1 MTAFKCKMC
10 GASLEV
16 PEGAT
21 SVTCDYCRTQQTLP
35 RLDDDRRANLYD
47 RGNHF
52 RRASEYDKAMR
63 IFEQV
68 LSEDANDAE
77 AYWSIV
83 LCRYGV
89 EYVEDPATG
98 RRIPTV
104 NRMQASSILA
114 DEDYRQALAHADLVQ
129 RGIYE
134 SQAKE
139 IAAIQE
145 GIAEVAAKEE
155 PFDVFICY
163 KETDAQGQ
171 RTRDSVLA
179 NDLYH
184 ELTREGFRVFF
195 ARITLEDKLGQA
207 YEPYIYSALQS
218 SKAMVVIGTK
228 PEYVKAPWVKNE
240 WSRYLALIKAG
251 ARKTLIPAY
260 RDMDPYD
267 LPEEFSHL
275 QAQDMSKLGF
285 MQDLVRGIKKICG
298 KDERPTQV
306 SQTASVPVQAAGGA
320 SGTASSLLK
329 RANIFLADGEWDR
342 ASEYAERVLDIDPE
356 NAEAYLVKVMVELE
370 VKDRSE
376 LSKYGANVMDAEDY
390 EKVAKYAKGEF
401 AKEHARIRHEALK
414 TQFDIACEYAE
425 KAQDLQPAEAEKRW
439 KEIAEEFEWAEE
451 YPGAAERV
459 QECRRRA
466 VEAGR
471 ANHFNNACA
480 LVEEAQD
487 SDAEVAAEVWEHA
500 AQEFEL
506 AAEHPQAQ
514 ERAQECRKRM
524 EQARQL
530 KTACDLVKEAETCRL
545 VGAQE
550 AWERAAQAFDSADDY
565 PQAQERAQQCYERA
579 MQAARNLDEA
589 NRRIEEASELA
600 KKNQGR
606 FEAAGVDHDGSIRA
620 EFERIHASVYDLD
633 ELAAARKVFEVCT
646 DGARKARDSR
656 LAEHQLQAARKRKRN
671 LIIGVCVVVVI
682 AAGAAAY
689 TFVIQPAMITSQAE
703 GFVASGDYE
712 SAIELYEENERLED
726 ANAVRLDWA
735 KALETAGDYEQA
747 IGLYEGLGMGDA
759 ADAAHLAW
767 VKALENSG
775 NYASAVALCEDAS
788 LANSV
793 RLDWA
798 QSCEASGDYEQAVG
812 LYEQLGRLEE
822 ADAARLAW
830 AKSLE
835 GSGDFMAAADLY
847 EQLGMGDEADAARLA
862 RARELEASGDY
873 ASAVALCEDAGLA
886 DDAGA
891 ARLAWAKSLE
901 ASGDFLAAADLYD
914 GLGMADEADAARL
927 ARAREL
933 ESAGEYAA
941 AADLYEQLGKDKEAK
956 DCLSNIFTD
965 VEVGDTV
972 IFGSYE
978 QDNNEGNGKEAI
990 EWVVLDK
997 QGDKALLVSK
1007 YALDSQPY
1015 NTKSA
1020 CVRWESCT
1028 LRSWLNDSFLNDA
1041 FTKGEQ
1047 LVIDKTQVINAD
1059 NAARRT
1065 PGGNPTVDKVFLL
1078 SIDEAEE
1085 YFASDSARACSTTS
1099 YARGRGSWW
1108 LRSPGDYTNRAALV
1122 DSDGSISVYGLDVD
1136 WDGVAVRPAMWINL

>member
-1 MTAFKCKMC
+1 MTVFKCKMC

-35 RLDDDRRANLYD
+35 RLDDDRRVNLYD

-63 IFEQV
+63 IFEQI

-298 KDERPTQV
+298 KDERPAQASQV
-306 SQTASVPVQAAGGA
+306 AAAPAQAAMGGA

-329 RANIFLADGEWDR
+329 RANIFLADEEWDR

-376 LSKYGANVMDAEDY
+376 LGAKGIEFLQADDY
-390 EKVAKYAKGEF
+390 EKVEKYAKGEF
-401 AKEHARIRHEALK
+401 VKECASIRRSALE
-414 TQFDIACEYAE
+414 TQFREACY
-425 KAQDLQPAEAEKRW
+425 Q
-439 KEIAEEFEWAEE
+439 
-451 YPGAAERV
+451 
-459 QECRRRA
+459 
-466 VEAGR
+466 VE
-471 ANHFNNACA
+471 
-480 LVEEAQD
+480 D
-487 SDAEVAAEVWEHA
+487 
-500 AQEFEL
+500 AQESDEETAWIAWTRAAREFDL
-506 AAEHPQAQ
+506 AAEYPQAQ
-514 ERAQECRKRM
+514 ERAQECRERV
-524 EQARQL
+524 EQARRF
-530 KTACDLVKEAETCRL
+530 KTAFDLSKEAKTCGL

-550 AWERAAQAFDSADDY
+550 AWERAAQAFDSAGDY
-565 PQAQERAQQCYERA
+565 PQAQERARECRERA
-579 MQAARNLDEA
+579 VQAVQNLAEA

-600 KKNQGR
+600 KKNQER
-606 FEAAGVDHDGSIRA
+606 FEAAGVDRDETIRA
-620 EFERIHASVYDLD
+620 EFDRIHALVYGLD
-633 ELAAARKVFEVCT
+633 EFDAAKKVIAVCT

-656 LAEHQLQAARKRKRN
+656 LAEQRLQAARKRKRSFV
-671 LIIGVCVVVVI
+671 IGACVI
-682 AAGAAAY
+682 AVVAAAAASY
-689 TFVIQPAMITSQAE
+689 LFVIRPAIITSQAE
-703 GFVASGDYE
+703 
-712 SAIELYEENERLED
+712 EL
-726 ANAVRLDWA
+726 AA
-735 KALETAGDYEQA
+735 AGDY
-747 IGLYEGLGMGDA
+747 
-759 ADAAHLAW
+759 
-767 VKALENSG
+767 
-775 NYASAVALCEDAS
+775 
-788 LANSV
+788 
-793 RLDWA
+793 
-798 QSCEASGDYEQAVG
+798 
-812 LYEQLGRLEE
+812 
-822 ADAARLAW
+822 
-830 AKSLE
+830 KS
-835 GSGDFMAAADLY
+835 AADLY
-847 EQLGMGDEADAARLA
+847 VE
-862 RARELEASGDY
+862 
-873 ASAVALCEDAGLA
+873 
-886 DDAGA
+886 
-891 ARLAWAKSLE
+891 
-901 ASGDFLAAADLYD
+901 
-914 GLGMADEADAARL
+914 LGMADEAKACSMKA
-927 ARAREL
+927 L
-933 ESAGEYAA
+933 ETGA
-941 AADLYEQLGKDKEAK
+941 
-956 DCLSNIFTD
+956 I
-965 VEVGDTV
+965 EVGDTV
-972 IFGSYE
+972 VFGSYE
-978 QDNNEGNGKEAI
+978 QDGNTTNGAEAI
-990 EWVVLDK
+990 EWVALAK
-997 QGDKALLVSK
+997 EGDKILLVSR
-1007 YALDSQPY
+1007 YALDCQPY
-1015 NTKSA
+1015 STSRTS
-1020 CVRWESCT
+1020 VTWEDCT
-1028 LRSWLNDSFLNDA
+1028 LRSWLNGPFLSTA
-1041 FTKGEQ
+1041 FTEDEQ
-1047 LVIDKTQVINAD
+1047 TLIDEARVTNAD
-1059 NAARRT
+1059 NGKYST

-1078 SIDEAEE
+1078 SIDEAEK
-1085 YFASDSARACSTTS
+1085 YFSSDGDRVCTATAHAKDQGVSACSND
-1099 YARGRGSWW
+1099 ACSWW
-1108 LRSPGDYTNRAALV
+1108 LRSPGSVSDYAAYV
-1122 DSDGSISVYGLDVD
+1122 ISDGRIYAYGRNVD
-1136 WDGVAVRPAMWINL
+1136 TDYHAVRPALWVNP

>member
-16 PEGAT
+16 PAGAT

-63 IFEQV
+63 IFEQI

-298 KDERPTQV
+298 KDERPAQV
-306 SQTASVPVQAAGGA
+306 LQTAAVPVPVQTAGGT

-329 RANIFLADGEWDR
+329 RANIFLADEEWDR

-376 LSKYGANVMDAEDY
+376 LGEYGFEFLEAEDY
-390 EKVAKYAKGEF
+390 EKVAKYAKGNF
-401 AKEHARIRHEALK
+401 AKEFASIRYEALK
-414 TQFDIACEYAE
+414 RQFEVACGYTEE
-425 KAQDLQPAEAEKRW
+425 AQGFPPAEAEERW
-439 KEIAEEFEWAEE
+439 KEIAEEFELAEE
-451 YPGAAERV
+451 YPGAAEWV
-459 QECRRRA
+459 QECRKRA
-466 VEAGR
+466 VEAGQ
-471 ANHFNNACA
+471 AKHFNNACA
-480 LVEEAQD
+480 LVEEVQS
-487 SDAEVAAEVWEHA
+487 SDPEVAAEVWEHA
-500 AQEFEL
+500 AREFEL

-514 ERAQECRKRM
+514 ERAQECRKRI
-524 EQARQL
+524 EQARQF
-530 KTACDLVKEAETCRL
+530 KTACDLVKEAEACRL

-550 AWERAAQAFDSADDY
+550 AWERAAQAFDSAGDY

-579 MQAARNLDEA
+579 AQAMRNLNEA
-589 NRRIEEASELA
+589 NSRIEEASELA
-600 KKNQGR
+600 KKNQER
-606 FEAAGVDHDGSIRA
+606 FEAAGFDRDGSIRA
-620 EFERIHASVYDLD
+620 EFERIHASVYGLD

-656 LAEHQLQAARKRKRN
+656 LKEQRLQAARKRKRS
-671 LIIGVCVVVVI
+671 LVIGACVI
-682 AAGAAAY
+682 AVVAAAAAAY
-689 TFVIQPAMITSQAE
+689 VFVIRPAIITSQAE
-703 GFVASGDYE
+703 GFVASGDYR
-712 SAIELYEENERLED
+712 S
-726 ANAVRLDWA
+726 
-735 KALETAGDYEQA
+735 
-747 IGLYEGLGMGDA
+747 
-759 ADAAHLAW
+759 
-767 VKALENSG
+767 
-775 NYASAVALCEDAS
+775 
-788 LANSV
+788 
-793 RLDWA
+793 
-798 QSCEASGDYEQAVG
+798 
-812 LYEQLGRLEE
+812 
-822 ADAARLAW
+822 
-830 AKSLE
+830 
-835 GSGDFMAAADLY
+835 
-847 EQLGMGDEADAARLA
+847 
-862 RARELEASGDY
+862 
-873 ASAVALCEDAGLA
+873 
-886 DDAGA
+886 
-891 ARLAWAKSLE
+891 
-901 ASGDFLAAADLYD
+901 AADLYD
-914 GLGMADEADAARL
+914 GLGMVE
-927 ARAREL
+927 
-933 ESAGEYAA
+933 
-941 AADLYEQLGKDKEAK
+941 EAK
-956 DCLSNIFTD
+956 ACSLKALETGAI
-965 VEVGDTV
+965 EVGDTV
-972 IFGSYE
+972 MFGSYE
-978 QDNNEGNGKEAI
+978 QDGDVENGTEAI
-990 EWVVLDK
+990 EWVALAK
-997 QGDKALLVSK
+997 EGDKTLLVSR
-1007 YALDSQPY
+1007 YALDCQPY
-1015 NTKSA
+1015 NTSRTF
-1020 CVRWESCT
+1020 VTWEDCT
-1028 LRSWLNDSFLNDA
+1028 LRSWLNGSFLSTA
-1041 FTKGEQ
+1041 FTEDEQ
-1047 LVIDKTQVINAD
+1047 ALIDDTCVTNAD
-1059 NAARRT
+1059 NGKCGT
-1065 PGGNPTVDKVFLL
+1065 LGGNPTVDKVFLL
-1078 SIDEAEE
+1078 SIDEVET
-1085 YFASDSARACSTTS
+1085 YFSSDGDRVCTATAH
-1099 YARGRGSWW
+1099 AKDQGAWMGSNEGCDWW
-1108 LRSPGDYTNRAALV
+1108 LRSPGRDSDYAAYVHTFGNALADGWDV
-1122 DSDGSISVYGLDVD
+1122 DSGSN
-1136 WDGVAVRPAMWINL
+1136 AVRPALWINP

>member
-285 MQDLVRGIKKICG
+285 MQDLVRGIKKVCG
-298 KDERPTQV
+298 KDERPAQI
-306 SQTASVPVQAAGGA
+306 SQAAAVPVQAAGGA

-390 EKVAKYAKGEF
+390 EKVAKYAKGNF
-401 AKEHARIRHEALK
+401 AKEFASIRYEALK
-414 TQFDIACEYAE
+414 TQFEVACGDAE
-425 KAQDLQPAEAEKRW
+425 EAQGFPPAEAEERW

-451 YPGAAERV
+451 YPGAAEWV
-459 QECRRRA
+459 QECRKRA
-466 VEAGR
+466 VEAGQ
-471 ANHFNNACA
+471 AKHFNNACA
-480 LVEEAQD
+480 LVEEALD
-487 SDAEVAAEVWEHA
+487 SDVEMAAGVWEHA

-514 ERAQECRKRM
+514 ERSQECRERV
-524 EQARQL
+524 EQAKQF
-530 KTACDLVKEAETCRL
+530 KEACGLMKEAEAYGL
-545 VGAQE
+545 VGEQV
-550 AWERAAQAFDSADDY
+550 AWERAARAFDSAGDY

-579 MQAARNLDEA
+579 VQAVGNLAEA
-589 NRRIEEASELA
+589 NRRIEEAAELA
-600 KKNQGR
+600 KGVQER
-606 FEAAGVDHDGSIRA
+606 FEVAKIDLDGAIAA
-620 EFERIHASVYDLD
+620 EFERIRASIRDID
-633 ELAAARKVFEVCT
+633 ELDAAKTVARACS

-656 LAEHQLQAARKRKRN
+656 AAERERQKKRKM
-671 LIIGVCVVVVI
+671 II
-682 AAGAAAY
+682 AACVAVAIAAAAAAY
-689 TFVIQPAMITSQAE
+689 LFVIRPAIITSQAE
-703 GFVASGDYE
+703 
-712 SAIELYEENERLED
+712 EL
-726 ANAVRLDWA
+726 AA
-735 KALETAGDYEQA
+735 AGDYGSA
-747 IGLYEGLGMGDA
+747 IGLYERVGETDA
-759 ADAAHLAW
+759 ADRA
-767 VKALENSG
+767 
-775 NYASAVALCEDAS
+775 
-788 LANSV
+788 
-793 RLDWA
+793 RLD
-798 QSCEASGDYEQAVG
+798 
-812 LYEQLGRLEE
+812 
-822 ADAARLAW
+822 
-830 AKSLE
+830 
-835 GSGDFMAAADLY
+835 
-847 EQLGMGDEADAARLA
+847 
-862 RARELEASGDY
+862 
-873 ASAVALCEDAGLA
+873 
-886 DDAGA
+886 
-891 ARLAWAKSLE
+891 WAKSLE
-901 ASGDFLAAADLYD
+901 ASGGYGQAVGLYD
-914 GLGMADEADAARL
+914 GLGMADEAKACSMKA
-927 ARAREL
+927 L
-933 ESAGEYAA
+933 ETGA
-941 AADLYEQLGKDKEAK
+941 
-956 DCLSNIFTD
+956 I
-965 VEVGDTV
+965 EVGDTV
-972 IFGSYE
+972 VFGSYE
-978 QDNNEGNGKEAI
+978 QDGNAANGAEAI
-990 EWVVLDK
+990 EWVALAK
-997 QGDKALLVSK
+997 EGDKTLLVSR
-1007 YALDSQPY
+1007 YALDCQPY
-1015 NTKSA
+1015 NTSRTS
-1020 CVRWESCT
+1020 VTWEDCT
-1028 LRSWLNDSFLNDA
+1028 LRSWLNGPFLSTA
-1041 FTKGEQ
+1041 FTEDEQ
-1047 LVIDKTQVINAD
+1047 ALIDDTRVTNAD
-1059 NAARRT
+1059 NGEYGT
-1065 PGGNPTVDKVFLL
+1065 LGGNPTVDKVFLL
-1078 SIDEAEE
+1078 SIDEVER
-1085 YFASDSARACSTTS
+1085 YFSSDGDRVCTATAHAKDQGARTS
-1099 YARGRGSWW
+1099 SNGGCRWL
-1108 LRSPGDYTNRAALV
+1108 LRSPGY
-1122 DSDGSISVYGLDVD
+1122 DSDIAAYVCSGGYVDADGCSVDYANYV
-1136 WDGVAVRPAMWINL
+1136 VRPALWVNL

>member
-1 MTAFKCKMC
+1 MAAFKCKMC
-10 GASLEV
+10 GASLKV

-114 DEDYRQALAHADLVQ
+114 DEDYRQALAHADFVQ

-145 GIAEVAAKEE
+145 GIAEVAAKED

-195 ARITLEDKLGQA
+195 ARITLEDRLGQA

-218 SKAMVVIGTK
+218 SKAMVVISTK

-298 KDERPTQV
+298 KDERPAKV
-306 SQTASVPVQAAGGA
+306 SQAAAAPVQAAAGA

-376 LSKYGANVMDAEDY
+376 LGAKGIEFLQADDY
-390 EKVAKYAKGEF
+390 EKVEKYAKGEF
-401 AKEHARIRHEALK
+401 AKEHARIRHEALR

-425 KAQDLQPAEAEKRW
+425 KAQDLPPAEVEERW
-439 KEIAEEFEWAEE
+439 KEIAEYFELAEE
-451 YPGAAERV
+451 YPGAVEWV

-466 VEAGR
+466 VEAGQ

-480 LVEEAQD
+480 LVEEAQS
-487 SDAEVAAEVWEHA
+487 SDPEVAAEVWEHA

-514 ERAQECRKRM
+514 ERAQECRKRI
-524 EQARQL
+524 EQARQF
-530 KTACDLVKEAETCRL
+530 KTARDLVKEAEACRL
-545 VGAQE
+545 VGARE
-550 AWERAAQAFDSADDY
+550 AWERAARAFDSAGDY
-565 PQAQERAQQCYERA
+565 PQAQERAQQCYECA
-579 MQAARNLDEA
+579 MQAVRNLDEA

-600 KKNQGR
+600 KKNQER
-606 FEAAGVDHDGSIRA
+606 LEVAGADWDGSIQS
-620 EFERIHASVYDLD
+620 EFYRIRQSIHDLD
-633 ELAAARKVFEVCT
+633 ELAAAKKVIVSCT
-646 DGARKARDSR
+646 DGAIRANELRT
-656 LAEHQLQAARKRKRN
+656 AEQRRREERRRKRN
-671 LIIGVCVVVVI
+671 LIIGVCVVVAI

-689 TFVIQPAMITSQAE
+689 IFVIQPSMITSQAE
-703 GFVASGDYE
+703 GFVAVGDYESAIGLYEENDRLEDADSVRLDWAKALEDSGDYE
-712 SAIELYEENERLED
+712 SAIELYE
-726 ANAVRLDWA
+726 
-735 KALETAGDYEQA
+735 
-747 IGLYEGLGMGDA
+747 GLGM
-759 ADAAHLAW
+759 
-767 VKALENSG
+767 N
-775 NYASAVALCEDAS
+775 
-788 LANSV
+788 
-793 RLDWA
+793 
-798 QSCEASGDYEQAVG
+798 
-812 LYEQLGRLEE
+812 
-822 ADAARLAW
+822 
-830 AKSLE
+830 
-835 GSGDFMAAADLY
+835 
-847 EQLGMGDEADAARLA
+847 DEAKTC
-862 RARELEASGDY
+862 Y
-873 ASAVALCEDAGLA
+873 
-886 DDAGA
+886 
-891 ARLAWAKSLE
+891 
-901 ASGDFLAAADLYD
+901 
-914 GLGMADEADAARL
+914 
-927 ARAREL
+927 
-933 ESAGEYAA
+933 
-941 AADLYEQLGKDKEAK
+941 
-956 DCLSNIFTD
+956 SNIFASL
-965 VEVGDTV
+965 EVGDTLML
-972 IFGSYE
+972 GSYE
-978 QDNNEGNGKEAI
+978 QDGNVENGAEAI
-990 EWVVLDK
+990 EWVALAK
-997 QGDKALLVSK
+997 QGDKTLLVSK
-1007 YALDSQPY
+1007 HALDYQPY
-1015 NTKSA
+1015 NTSRTD
-1020 CVRWESCT
+1020 VTWETCT
-1028 LRSWLNDSFLNDA
+1028 LRSWLNEFFLSTA
-1041 FTKGEQ
+1041 FTEDECS
-1047 LVIDKTQVINAD
+1047 LIDETVVTNFD
-1059 NAARRT
+1059 NNEYGT

-1078 SIDEAEE
+1078 SIDEVEK
-1085 YFASDSARACSTTS
+1085 YFSSIDERVCIATAQAKDQGAWM
-1099 YARGRGSWW
+1099 GSNGECRWW
-1108 LRSPGDYTNRAALV
+1108 LRSPGN
-1122 DSDGSISVYGLDVD
+1122 DSDYAANIQSGGSVNALGWGVG
-1136 WDGVAVRPAMWINL
+1136 DGNIAVRPALWVNP

>member
-63 IFEQV
+63 IFEQI

-218 SKAMVVIGTK
+218 SKVMVVIGTK

-251 ARKTLIPAY
+251 ERKTLIPAY
-260 RDMDPYD
+260 RDMDPYE

-298 KDERPTQV
+298 KDERPAQV
-306 SQTASVPVQAAGGA
+306 SQTAAVPASVQAAGGA

-329 RANIFLADGEWDR
+329 RANIFLADEEWDR

-356 NAEAYLVKVMVELE
+356 NAEAYLVKVMVELQA
-370 VKDRSE
+370 KDRSE
-376 LSKYGANVMDAEDY
+376 LGEYGIEFLEAEDY
-390 EKVAKYAKGEF
+390 EKVAKYAKGDF
-401 AKEHARIRHEALK
+401 AKEFASIRYEALK
-414 TQFDIACEYAE
+414 TQFEVACEDAE
-425 KAQDLQPAEAEKRW
+425 EAQGFPPAEAEERW

-451 YPGAAERV
+451 YPGAAEWV
-459 QECRRRA
+459 QECRKRA
-466 VEAGR
+466 VKAGQ
-471 ANHFNNACA
+471 AKHFNNACA
-480 LVEEAQD
+480 LVEEAQSGD
-487 SDAEVAAEVWEHA
+487 PEVAAEVWEHA

-514 ERAQECRKRM
+514 ERAQECRKRI
-524 EQARQL
+524 EQARQF
-530 KTACDLVKEAETCRL
+530 KTACDLVKEAEACRL
-545 VGAQE
+545 VGARE
-550 AWERAAQAFDSADDY
+550 AWECAAQAFNSAGDY

-579 MQAARNLDEA
+579 MQAVRNLDEA
-589 NRRIEEASELA
+589 NRRVEEASELA
-600 KKNQGR
+600 KKNQER
-606 FEAAGVDHDGSIRA
+606 FEAAGIDYGAIQSEFYRVRQSIC
-620 EFERIHASVYDLD
+620 DLD
-633 ELAAARKVFEVCT
+633 ELVAAKKVIAFCT
-646 DGARKARDSR
+646 DEARRASE
-656 LAEHQLQAARKRKRN
+656 LHMAEQRRRAERRRKRS
-671 LIIGVCVVVVI
+671 LIIGLCVVVAI
-682 AAGAAAY
+682 AAGAAVY
-689 TFVIQPAMITSQAE
+689 IFVIQPAMITSQAE
-703 GFVASGDYE
+703 GFVAAGDYE
-712 SAIELYEENERLED
+712 SAIGLYEENDRLED
-726 ANAVRLDWA
+726 ADAV
-735 KALETAGDYEQA
+735 
-747 IGLYEGLGMGDA
+747 
-759 ADAAHLAW
+759 
-767 VKALENSG
+767 
-775 NYASAVALCEDAS
+775 
-788 LANSV
+788 
-793 RLDWA
+793 
-798 QSCEASGDYEQAVG
+798 
-812 LYEQLGRLEE
+812 
-822 ADAARLAW
+822 RLAW
-830 AKSLE
+830 AK
-835 GSGDFMAAADLY
+835 A
-847 EQLGMGDEADAARLA
+847 
-862 RARELEASGDY
+862 LEASGDY
-873 ASAVALCEDAGLA
+873 GQAADLYERVGETDAA
-886 DDAGA
+886 DR
-891 ARLAWAKSLE
+891 ARLDWAKSLE
-901 ASGDFLAAADLYD
+901 SSGDLMAAAGLYD
-914 GLGMADEADAARL
+914 GLGMADEAKACWMKA
-927 ARAREL
+927 
-933 ESAGEYAA
+933 
-941 AADLYEQLGKDKEAK
+941 LGMDT
-956 DCLSNIFTD
+956 I
-965 VEVGDTV
+965 EVGDTV
-972 IFGSYE
+972 VFGSYE
-978 QDNNEGNGKEAI
+978 QDGDTANGAEAI
-990 EWVVLDK
+990 EWVALAK
-997 QGDKALLVSK
+997 EGDRTLLVSK
-1007 YALDSQPY
+1007 YALDYQPY
-1015 NTKSA
+1015 NTSHA
-1020 CVRWESCT
+1020 PVTWEDCT
-1028 LRSWLNDSFLNDA
+1028 LRSWLNGSFLSTA
-1041 FTKGEQ
+1041 FTEDERA
-1047 LVIDKTQVINAD
+1047 LIDDTRVTNAD
-1059 NAARRT
+1059 NGEYDT

-1078 SIDEAEE
+1078 SIDEAEG
-1085 YFASDSARACSTTS
+1085 YFSSDGDRVCTATAHAKDQGTWT
-1099 YARGRGSWW
+1099 GSNNTFWW
-1108 LRSPGDYTNRAALV
+1108 LRSPGDASDNAACVGETGLV
-1122 DSDGSISVYGLDVD
+1122 VASFWPVD
-1136 WDGVAVRPAMWINL
+1136 CGFIAVRPALWVNL

>member
-134 SQAKE
+134 SQARE

-207 YEPYIYSALQS
+207 YEPYIYSVLQS

-228 PEYVKAPWVKNE
+228 PEYAKAPWVKNE

-298 KDERPTQV
+298 KGERPAQV
-306 SQTASVPVQAAGGA
+306 SQAAAVPVSAQAVGRG

-329 RANIFLADGEWDR
+329 RASIFLADEEWDR

-439 KEIAEEFEWAEE
+439 EEIAEEFEWAEE

-466 VEAGR
+466 VEAGQ

-480 LVEEAQD
+480 LVEEAQS
-487 SDAEVAAEVWEHA
+487 SDPEVAAEVWEHA

-514 ERAQECRKRM
+514 ERAQECRKRI
-524 EQARQL
+524 EQARQF
-530 KTACDLVKEAETCRL
+530 KTACDLVKEAEACRL
-545 VGAQE
+545 VGARG
-550 AWERAAQAFDSADDY
+550 AWERAAQAFDSAGDY
-565 PQAQERAQQCYERA
+565 PQAQERAQQCYEHA
-579 MQAARNLDEA
+579 MQAVRNLDEA

-600 KKNQGR
+600 KRNQER
-606 FEAAGVDHDGSIRA
+606 FEVAGIDRDGSIQS
-620 EFERIHASVYDLD
+620 EFYRIRQSIYDLD
-633 ELAAARKVFEVCT
+633 ELDTAKKVIEFCT
-646 DGARKARDSR
+646 DGARKAGELRT
-656 LAEHQLQAARKRKRN
+656 AEQQRRAERKKS
-671 LIIGVCVVVVI
+671 LIIGACVVMAI
-682 AAGAAAY
+682 AVAVCL
-689 TFVIQPAMITSQAE
+689 FVIQPAIITSQAE
-703 GFVASGDYE
+703 RLIAAGDYE
-712 SAIELYEENERLED
+712 SAI
-726 ANAVRLDWA
+726 
-735 KALETAGDYEQA
+735 
-747 IGLYEGLGMGDA
+747 
-759 ADAAHLAW
+759 
-767 VKALENSG
+767 
-775 NYASAVALCEDAS
+775 
-788 LANSV
+788 
-793 RLDWA
+793 
-798 QSCEASGDYEQAVG
+798 
-812 LYEQLGRLEE
+812 
-822 ADAARLAW
+822 
-830 AKSLE
+830 
-835 GSGDFMAAADLY
+835 DLY
-847 EQLGMGDEADAARLA
+847 VEM
-862 RARELEASGDY
+862 
-873 ASAVALCEDAGLA
+873 
-886 DDAGA
+886 
-891 ARLAWAKSLE
+891 
-901 ASGDFLAAADLYD
+901 
-914 GLGMADEADAARL
+914 GMADEAKACRSSML
-927 ARAREL
+927 ANL
-933 ESAGEYAA
+933 
-941 AADLYEQLGKDKEAK
+941 
-956 DCLSNIFTD
+956 
-965 VEVGDTV
+965 EVGDTV
-972 IFGSYE
+972 VFGSYE
-978 QDNNEGNGKEAI
+978 QDGNATNGAEAI
-990 EWVVLDK
+990 EWVALAK
-997 QGDKALLVSK
+997 EGDKTLLVSR
-1007 YALDSQPY
+1007 YALDCQPY
-1015 NTKSA
+1015 NTSRA
-1020 CVRWESCT
+1020 SVTWEDCT
-1028 LRSWLNDSFLNDA
+1028 LRSWLNGSFLSTA
-1041 FTKGEQ
+1041 FTEDEQ
-1047 LVIDKTQVINAD
+1047 ALIDDTHVTNAD
-1059 NAARRT
+1059 NREYDT

-1078 SIDEAEE
+1078 SIDEVEK
-1085 YFASDSARACSTTS
+1085 FFSSDGDRACTVT
-1099 YARGRGSWW
+1099 AHAKDQGAQTDGNGGCSWW
-1108 LRSPGDYTNRAALV
+1108 LRSPGG
-1122 DSDGSISVYGLDVD
+1122 DSDIAANVNLGGSVD
-1136 WDGVAVRPAMWINL
+1136 AGGWCVVRVNYAVRPALWINL

>member
-10 GASLEV
+10 GAPLEV
-16 PEGAT
+16 EQGAT

-63 IFEQV
+63 IFEQI

-171 RTRDSVLA
+171 RTRDSVLS

-298 KDERPTQV
+298 KDERSAQV
-306 SQTASVPVQAAGGA
+306 SQTAAVPASVQAAGGA
-320 SGTASSLLK
+320 LGTASSLLK
-329 RANIFLADGEWDR
+329 RANIFLADEEWDR

-376 LSKYGANVMDAEDY
+376 LGEYGIEFLEAEDY
-390 EKVAKYAKGEF
+390 EKAAKYAKGNF
-401 AKEHARIRHEALK
+401 AKEFASIRYEALK
-414 TQFDIACEYAE
+414 TQFEVACGDAE
-425 KAQDLQPAEAEKRW
+425 EAQGFPPAEAEERW

-451 YPGAAERV
+451 YPGAAEWV
-459 QECRRRA
+459 QECRKRA
-466 VEAGR
+466 VEAGQ
-471 ANHFNNACA
+471 AKHFNNACA
-480 LVEEAQD
+480 LVEEAQSGD
-487 SDAEVAAEVWEHA
+487 SEVAAEVWEHA

-514 ERAQECRKRM
+514 ERAQECRKRI
-524 EQARQL
+524 EQARQF
-530 KTACDLVKEAETCRL
+530 KTACDLVKEAEACRL
-545 VGAQE
+545 VGARE
-550 AWERAAQAFDSADDY
+550 AWECAAQAFNSAGDY

-579 MQAARNLDEA
+579 MQAVRNLDEA
-589 NRRIEEASELA
+589 NRRVEEASELA
-600 KKNQGR
+600 KKNQER
-606 FEAAGVDHDGSIRA
+606 FEAAGVDHDGTIQSEFYRIRQSI
-620 EFERIHASVYDLD
+620 YDLD
-633 ELAAARKVFEVCT
+633 ELAAAKKVFEVCT
-646 DGARKARDSR
+646 DGARKAGDSR
-656 LAEHQLQAARKRKRN
+656 LAEQQLQAARKKKRN
-671 LIIGVCVVVVI
+671 LLIGVCIVVTIVLVQLHT
-682 AAGAAAY
+682 Y
-689 TFVIQPAMITSQAE
+689 FIQPAMITSQAE
-703 GFVASGDYE
+703 RFVAAGDYE
-712 SAIELYEENERLED
+712 SAIGLYEENDRPED
-726 ANAVRLDWA
+726 ADAVRLDWA
-735 KALETAGDYEQA
+735 
-747 IGLYEGLGMGDA
+747 
-759 ADAAHLAW
+759 
-767 VKALENSG
+767 
-775 NYASAVALCEDAS
+775 
-788 LANSV
+788 
-793 RLDWA
+793 R
-798 QSCEASGDYEQAVG
+798 
-812 LYEQLGRLEE
+812 
-822 ADAARLAW
+822 
-830 AKSLE
+830 
-835 GSGDFMAAADLY
+835 
-847 EQLGMGDEADAARLA
+847 
-862 RARELEASGDY
+862 
-873 ASAVALCEDAGLA
+873 
-886 DDAGA
+886 
-891 ARLAWAKSLE
+891 SLE
-901 ASGDFLAAADLYD
+901 ASSDYGRAIDLYD
-914 GLGMADEADAARL
+914 GLGMGDEAKACSMKA
-927 ARAREL
+927 L
-933 ESAGEYAA
+933 ETGT
-941 AADLYEQLGKDKEAK
+941 
-956 DCLSNIFTD
+956 I
-965 VEVGDTV
+965 EVGDTV
-972 IFGSYE
+972 VFGSYE
-978 QDNNEGNGKEAI
+978 QDGNATNGAEAI
-990 EWVVLDK
+990 EWVALAK
-997 QGDKALLVSK
+997 EGDKTLLVSK
-1007 YALDSQPY
+1007 YALDCQPY
-1015 NTKSA
+1015 NTSYTPMT
-1020 CVRWESCT
+1020 WEDCT
-1028 LRSWLNDSFLNDA
+1028 LRSWLNESFLSTA
-1041 FTKGEQ
+1041 FTEDEQ
-1047 LVIDKTQVINAD
+1047 ALIDDTRVTNAD
-1059 NAARRT
+1059 NGEYGT
-1065 PGGNPTVDKVFLL
+1065 LGGNPTVDKVFLL
-1078 SIDEAEE
+1078 SIDEVER
-1085 YFASDSARACSTTS
+1085 YFSSDGDRVCTATAHAKDQGAWTGSNGGC
-1099 YARGRGSWW
+1099 SWW
-1108 LRSPGDYTNRAALV
+1108 LRSPGC
-1122 DSDGSISVYGLDVD
+1122 DSDYAAHVYLFGHVTADGWSVDND
-1136 WDGVAVRPAMWINL
+1136 RIAVRPALWVNP

>member
-10 GASLEV
+10 GAPLEV
-16 PEGAT
+16 EQGAT
-21 SVTCDYCRTQQTLP
+21 SVICDYCRTRQTLP

-63 IFEQV
+63 IFEQI

-298 KDERPTQV
+298 KDERPAQV
-306 SQTASVPVQAAGGA
+306 SQAAAMPAQTAGGA

-329 RANIFLADGEWDR
+329 RANIFLVDEEWDR

-356 NAEAYLVKVMVELE
+356 NAEAYLVKVMVELQ

-376 LSKYGANVMDAEDY
+376 LGAKGIEFLRADDY
-390 EKVAKYAKGEF
+390 EKIARYAKGEV
-401 AKEHARIRHEALK
+401 ARELAGIRRSALETQFHEAC
-414 TQFDIACEYAE
+414 D
-425 KAQDLQPAEAEKRW
+425 W
-439 KEIAEEFEWAEE
+439 
-451 YPGAAERV
+451 
-459 QECRRRA
+459 
-466 VEAGR
+466 
-471 ANHFNNACA
+471 
-480 LVEEAQD
+480 VEEAQE
-487 SDAEVAAEVWEHA
+487 SDMETAWMKWTRAAR
-500 AQEFEL
+500 EFEL
-506 AAEHPQAQ
+506 AAEYPQAQ
-514 ERAQECRKRM
+514 ERAQECRERAERFK
-524 EQARQL
+524 E
-530 KTACDLVKEAETCRL
+530 ACGLMKEAETCGL
-545 VGAQE
+545 AGAQT
-550 AWERAAQAFDSADDY
+550 AWERAARVFDSAGDC
-565 PQAQERAQQCYERA
+565 PQAQERARECRERA
-579 MQAARNLDEA
+579 AQAARNLAEA
-589 NRRIEEASELA
+589 NRRIEEAAELA
-600 KKNQGR
+600 KGVQER
-606 FEAAGVDHDGSIRA
+606 FEAAKIDLDGAIAA
-620 EFERIHASVYDLD
+620 EFERIRASIRDIDGLD
-633 ELAAARKVFEVCT
+633 AAETVAKACS

-656 LAEHQLQAARKRKRN
+656 AAEQERQKKRKR
-671 LIIGVCVVVVI
+671 II
-682 AAGAAAY
+682 AACVAVAIAAVAAAY
-689 TFVIQPAMITSQAE
+689 LFAIRPAIITSQAE
-703 GFVASGDYE
+703 ELAAAGDYE
-712 SAIELYEENERLED
+712 SAI
-726 ANAVRLDWA
+726 
-735 KALETAGDYEQA
+735 
-747 IGLYEGLGMGDA
+747 GLYERVGETDA
-759 ADAAHLAW
+759 AD
-767 VKALENSG
+767 K
-775 NYASAVALCEDAS
+775 
-788 LANSV
+788 
-793 RLDWA
+793 
-798 QSCEASGDYEQAVG
+798 
-812 LYEQLGRLEE
+812 
-822 ADAARLAW
+822 ARLAW
-830 AKSLE
+830 ARSLE
-835 GSGDFMAAADLY
+835 SSGGFMAAA
-847 EQLGMGDEADAARLA
+847 G
-862 RARELEASGDY
+862 
-873 ASAVALCEDAGLA
+873 
-886 DDAGA
+886 
-891 ARLAWAKSLE
+891 
-901 ASGDFLAAADLYD
+901 LYD
-914 GLGMADEADAARL
+914 GLGMADEAKACSMKA
-927 ARAREL
+927 L
-933 ESAGEYAA
+933 ETGA
-941 AADLYEQLGKDKEAK
+941 
-956 DCLSNIFTD
+956 I
-965 VEVGDTV
+965 EVGDTV
-972 IFGSYE
+972 VFGSYE
-978 QDNNEGNGKEAI
+978 QDGNTANGAEAI
-990 EWVVLDK
+990 EWVALAK
-997 QGDKALLVSK
+997 EGDKTLLVSR
-1007 YALDSQPY
+1007 YALDYQPY
-1015 NTKSA
+1015 NTS
-1020 CVRWESCT
+1020 RIPMSWEDCT
-1028 LRSWLNDSFLNDA
+1028 LRSWLNGSFLSTA
-1041 FTKGEQ
+1041 FTEDEQ
-1047 LVIDKTQVINAD
+1047 AFIDDTRVTNAD
-1059 NAARRT
+1059 NGKYGT

-1085 YFASDSARACSTTS
+1085 YFSSDVDRVCTVTAYAKDRGVRTS
-1099 YARGRGSWW
+1099 SNDGCRWW
-1108 LRSPGDYTNRAALV
+1108 LRSPGQAFVLAADVYYDGDVYAHGCEV
-1122 DSDGSISVYGLDVD
+1122 DFEFS
-1136 WDGVAVRPAMWINL
+1136 AVRPALWVNP

>member
-16 PEGAT
+16 TEGAT

-145 GIAEVAAKEE
+145 GIAEVASKEE

-163 KETDAQGQ
+163 KETDVQGQ

-285 MQDLVRGIKKICG
+285 MQDLVRGIKKVCG
-298 KDERPTQV
+298 KDERSAQASQV
-306 SQTASVPVQAAGGA
+306 AAAPAQAAMGGA

-329 RANIFLADGEWDR
+329 RANIFLADEEWDR

-370 VKDRSE
+370 VKDRSGLGE
-376 LSKYGANVMDAEDY
+376 YGIEFLEAEDY
-390 EKVAKYAKGEF
+390 EKVAKYAKGNF
-401 AKEHARIRHEALK
+401 AKEFASSRYEALK
-414 TQFDIACEYAE
+414 TQFEVACGDAE
-425 KAQDLQPAEAEKRW
+425 EAQGFPPAEAEERW

-451 YPGAAERV
+451 YPGAAEWM
-459 QECRRRA
+459 QECRKRA
-466 VEAGR
+466 VEAGQ
-471 ANHFNNACA
+471 AKHFNNAYA
-480 LVEEAQD
+480 LVEEAQS
-487 SDAEVAAEVWEHA
+487 SDPEIVAEVWEHA
-500 AQEFEL
+500 AREFEL

-514 ERAQECRKRM
+514 ERAQECRKRI
-524 EQARQL
+524 EQARQF
-530 KTACDLVKEAETCRL
+530 KTACDLVKEAEACRL
-545 VGAQE
+545 VGARE
-550 AWERAAQAFDSADDY
+550 AWERAAQAFDSVGDY

-579 MQAARNLDEA
+579 AQAVRNLDEA

-600 KKNQGR
+600 KKNQER
-606 FEAAGVDHDGSIRA
+606 FEAAGVDYGAIQSEFYRIRQSI
-620 EFERIHASVYDLD
+620 YDLD
-633 ELAAARKVFEVCT
+633 ELVAAKKVIAFCT
-646 DGARKARDSR
+646 DEARRASE
-656 LAEHQLQAARKRKRN
+656 LHMAEQRRRAERRRKRN
-671 LIIGVCVVVVI
+671 RIIGVCIVMAI
-682 AAGAAAY
+682 AVGVAAY
-689 TFVIQPAMITSQAE
+689 LFVIRPAIITSQAE
-703 GFVASGDYE
+703 GFVAAGDYE
-712 SAIELYEENERLED
+712 SAIGLYEQVGETDAAASARL
-726 ANAVRLDWA
+726 LWA
-735 KALETAGDYEQA
+735 EALEADGDYEQA
-747 IGLYEGLGMGDA
+747 INLYEGLGMSDE
-759 ADAAHLAW
+759 
-767 VKALENSG
+767 VKACS
-775 NYASAVALCEDAS
+775 
-788 LANSV
+788 
-793 RLDWA
+793 
-798 QSCEASGDYEQAVG
+798 
-812 LYEQLGRLEE
+812 
-822 ADAARLAW
+822 
-830 AKSLE
+830 
-835 GSGDFMAAADLY
+835 M
-847 EQLGMGDEADAARLA
+847 
-862 RARELEASGDY
+862 RALEA
-873 ASAVALCEDAGLA
+873 
-886 DDAGA
+886 GA
-891 ARLAWAKSLE
+891 
-901 ASGDFLAAADLYD
+901 
-914 GLGMADEADAARL
+914 
-927 ARAREL
+927 
-933 ESAGEYAA
+933 
-941 AADLYEQLGKDKEAK
+941 
-956 DCLSNIFTD
+956 I
-965 VEVGDTV
+965 EVGDTV
-972 IFGSYE
+972 VFGSYE
-978 QDNNEGNGKEAI
+978 QDGNTANGTEAI
-990 EWVVLDK
+990 EWVALAK
-997 QGDKALLVSK
+997 EGDKILLVSR
-1007 YALDSQPY
+1007 YALDCQPY
-1015 NTKSA
+1015 NTSWTS
-1020 CVRWESCT
+1020 VTWEDCT
-1028 LRSWLNDSFLNDA
+1028 LRSWLNGPFLSPA
-1041 FTKGEQ
+1041 FTEDEQ
-1047 LVIDKTQVINAD
+1047 ALIDEARVTNAD
-1059 NAARRT
+1059 NGKYST

-1078 SIDEAEE
+1078 SVDEAEK
-1085 YFASDSARACSTTS
+1085 YFSSDGDRVCTATAHAKDQGVST
-1099 YARGRGSWW
+1099 GSNDGCCWR
-1108 LRSPGDYTNRAALV
+1108 LRSPGRDSDHAAYV
-1122 DSDGSISVYGLDVD
+1122 YSDGSIFANGRIVGLDSS
-1136 WDGVAVRPAMWINL
+1136 AVRPALWVSP

>member
-63 IFEQV
+63 IFEQI

-134 SQAKE
+134 NQAKE

-163 KETDAQGQ
+163 KESDAQGQ

-298 KDERPTQV
+298 KDERSAQASQV
-306 SQTASVPVQAAGGA
+306 AAAPAQAAMGGA

-329 RANIFLADGEWDR
+329 RANIFLADEEWDR

-376 LSKYGANVMDAEDY
+376 LGEYGIEFLEAEDY
-390 EKVAKYAKGEF
+390 EKVTKYAKGNF
-401 AKEHARIRHEALK
+401 AKEFASIRYEALK
-414 TQFDIACEYAE
+414 TQFEVACGDAE
-425 KAQDLQPAEAEKRW
+425 EAQGFPSAEAEERW

-451 YPGAAERV
+451 YPGAAEWV
-459 QECRRRA
+459 QECRKRA
-466 VEAGR
+466 VEAGQ
-471 ANHFNNACA
+471 AKHFNNARA
-480 LVEEAQD
+480 LVEEAQ
-487 SDAEVAAEVWEHA
+487 SSAVEIAVGVWEHA
-500 AQEFEL
+500 AREFEL
-506 AAEHPQAQ
+506 AAEHPQAR
-514 ERAQECRKRM
+514 ENAQECRKCI
-524 EQARQL
+524 EQARQF
-530 KTACDLVKEAETCRL
+530 KTACDLVEEAETCRL

-550 AWERAAQAFDSADDY
+550 AWERAARAFDSAGDY
-565 PQAQERAQQCYERA
+565 PQAQERTRECRERA
-579 MQAARNLDEA
+579 MQAVRNLDEA
-589 NRRIEEASELA
+589 NSRIEEASDLA
-600 KKNQGR
+600 KENQER
-606 FEAAGVDHDGSIRA
+606 LEAAGVDWDEEIEGEFYRIRQSI
-620 EFERIHASVYDLD
+620 FDLD
-633 ELAAARKVFEVCT
+633 ELPAAKKVIESCT
-646 DGARKARDSR
+646 DGARRANKLRTTEQR
-656 LAEHQLQAARKRKRN
+656 RQAERRRKRN
-671 LIIGVCVVVVI
+671 LIIGVCVVVAI

-689 TFVIQPAMITSQAE
+689 IFVIQPAMITSQAE
-703 GFVASGDYE
+703 GFVAAGDYE
-712 SAIELYEENERLED
+712 SAIELYEENDRPED
-726 ANAVRLDWA
+726 ADAV
-735 KALETAGDYEQA
+735 
-747 IGLYEGLGMGDA
+747 
-759 ADAAHLAW
+759 
-767 VKALENSG
+767 
-775 NYASAVALCEDAS
+775 
-788 LANSV
+788 
-793 RLDWA
+793 
-798 QSCEASGDYEQAVG
+798 
-812 LYEQLGRLEE
+812 
-822 ADAARLAW
+822 
-830 AKSLE
+830 
-835 GSGDFMAAADLY
+835 
-847 EQLGMGDEADAARLA
+847 
-862 RARELEASGDY
+862 
-873 ASAVALCEDAGLA
+873 
-886 DDAGA
+886 
-891 ARLAWAKSLE
+891 RLAWAKSLE
-901 ASGDFLAAADLYD
+901 ASGDYGSAVGLY
-914 GLGMADEADAARL
+914 GQVGKTDEAKTCFSRML
-927 ARAREL
+927 ANL
-933 ESAGEYAA
+933 
-941 AADLYEQLGKDKEAK
+941 K
-956 DCLSNIFTD
+956 
-965 VEVGDTV
+965 VGDTV
-972 IFGSYE
+972 VFGSYE
-978 QDNNEGNGKEAI
+978 QDGNATNGAEAI
-990 EWVVLDK
+990 EWVALAK
-997 QGDKALLVSK
+997 EGDKTLLVSR
-1007 YALDSQPY
+1007 YALDCQPY
-1015 NTKSA
+1015 NTSRTS
-1020 CVRWESCT
+1020 VTWEDCT
-1028 LRSWLNDSFLNDA
+1028 LRSWLNGFFLSTA
-1041 FTKGEQ
+1041 FTEGEQ
-1047 LVIDKTQVINAD
+1047 ALIDDTHVTNAD
-1059 NAARRT
+1059 NGEYDT

-1078 SIDEAEE
+1078 SIGEVEKC
-1085 YFASDSARACSTTS
+1085 FSSDGDRACTVT
-1099 YARGRGSWW
+1099 AHAKDQGAQTDGNGGCSWW
-1108 LRSPGDYTNRAALV
+1108 LRSPGFDSDLAAHV
-1122 DSDGSISVYGLDVD
+1122 DSGGYVDADGWFVGSDYY
-1136 WDGVAVRPAMWINL
+1136 AVRPALWVNP

>member
-98 RRIPTV
+98 RRMPTV

-134 SQAKE
+134 QQAKE

-228 PEYVKAPWVKNE
+228 PEYVMAPWVKNE

-298 KDERPTQV
+298 EDERSAQV
-306 SQTASVPVQAAGGA
+306 SQVATAPAQVVMNGTM
-320 SGTASSLLK
+320 GTASSLLK
-329 RANIFLADGEWDR
+329 RANIFLADGEWGR

-370 VKDRSE
+370 VKDRAE
-376 LSKYGANVMDAEDY
+376 LGAKGIEFLRADDY

-401 AKEHARIRHEALK
+401 VKEHARIRYEALK

-425 KAQDLQPAEAEKRW
+425 KARDLPAAEAGERW
-439 KEIAEEFEWAEE
+439 KEIAGEFEWAEE
-451 YPGAAERV
+451 YPGATERV
-459 QECRRRA
+459 QECRKRA
-466 VEAGR
+466 VEAEQ
-471 ANHFNNACA
+471 AIHFNNAGA
-480 LVEEAQD
+480 LVEEAQS
-487 SDAEVAAEVWEHA
+487 SDAGVAAEVWEHA

-514 ERAQECRKRM
+514 EHAQECRKRI
-524 EQARQL
+524 EQASQF
-530 KTACDLVKEAETCRL
+530 KTACDLVKEAEACRL
-545 VGAQE
+545 VGARE
-550 AWERAAQAFDSADDY
+550 AWERAAQAFDSAGDY

-579 MQAARNLDEA
+579 AQAVRNLDEA
-589 NRRIEEASELA
+589 NCRVEEASELA
-600 KKNQGR
+600 KKNQER
-606 FEAAGVDHDGSIRA
+606 FEAKGVDRDGAIQSEFYRIRQSI
-620 EFERIHASVYDLD
+620 YDLD
-633 ELAAARKVFEVCT
+633 ELAAAKKVFEVCT
-646 DGARKARDSR
+646 DGARKANDSR
-656 LAEHQLQAARKRKRN
+656 LAEQQLQAARKKKRN
-671 LIIGVCVVVVI
+671 LLIGVCIVVAI
-682 AAGAAAY
+682 AAVAAAY
-689 TFVIQPAMITSQAE
+689 LFVIRPAIITSQAE
-703 GFVASGDYE
+703 EFVAAGDYE
-712 SAIELYEENERLED
+712 SAIGLYEKNDRPED
-726 ANAVRLDWA
+726 ADAVRLDWA

-747 IGLYEGLGMGDA
+747 ARLYEELGMSDEE
-759 ADAAHLAW
+759 
-767 VKALENSG
+767 KA
-775 NYASAVALCEDAS
+775 
-788 LANSV
+788 
-793 RLDWA
+793 
-798 QSCEASGDYEQAVG
+798 
-812 LYEQLGRLEE
+812 
-822 ADAARLAW
+822 
-830 AKSLE
+830 
-835 GSGDFMAAADLY
+835 
-847 EQLGMGDEADAARLA
+847 
-862 RARELEASGDY
+862 
-873 ASAVALCEDAGLA
+873 
-886 DDAGA
+886 
-891 ARLAWAKSLE
+891 
-901 ASGDFLAAADLYD
+901 
-914 GLGMADEADAARL
+914 
-927 ARAREL
+927 
-933 ESAGEYAA
+933 
-941 AADLYEQLGKDKEAK
+941 
-956 DCLSNIFTD
+956 CLSSAF
-965 VEVGDTV
+965 VSLKVGDTAV
-972 IFGSYE
+972 FGSYE
-978 QDNNEGNGKEAI
+978 QDGNVENGAEAI
-990 EWVVLDK
+990 EWVALAK
-997 QGDKALLVSK
+997 QGNKTLLVSK
-1007 YALDSQPY
+1007 YALDFQPY
-1015 NTKSA
+1015 NISRTDVTWKN
-1020 CVRWESCT
+1020 CT
-1028 LRSWLNDSFLNDA
+1028 LRIWLNESFLSMA
-1041 FTKGEQ
+1041 FTEDERSFIDDTDVANSDNGEYG
-1047 LVIDKTQVINAD
+1047 TQ
-1059 NAARRT
+1059 
-1065 PGGNPTVDKVFLL
+1065 GGNPTVDKVFLL
-1078 SIDEAEE
+1078 SIDEAENHFSSNE
-1085 YFASDSARACSTTS
+1085 DRVCTTT
-1099 YARGRGSWW
+1099 AHAKNQGAWTGSNGECRWW
-1108 LRSPGDYTNRAALV
+1108 LRSPGG
-1122 DSDGSISVYGLDVD
+1122 DSDYAAVVSSGGSVNALGWGVG
-1136 WDGVAVRPAMWINL
+1136 DGNVAVRPALWINP

>member
-1 MTAFKCKMC
+1 MTVFKCKMC

-63 IFEQV
+63 IFEQI
-68 LSEDANDAE
+68 LSEDVNDAE

-134 SQAKE
+134 QQAKE

-145 GIAEVAAKEE
+145 GIAEVASKEE

-285 MQDLVRGIKKICG
+285 MQDLVRGIKKVCG
-298 KDERPTQV
+298 KDERSAQV
-306 SQTASVPVQAAGGA
+306 SQTAAVPASVQAAGGA

-329 RANIFLADGEWDR
+329 RANIFLADEEWDR

-376 LSKYGANVMDAEDY
+376 LGAKGIEFLQADDY
-390 EKVAKYAKGEF
+390 EKVEKYAKGEF
-401 AKEHARIRHEALK
+401 VKECASIRRSALE
-414 TQFDIACEYAE
+414 TQFREACY
-425 KAQDLQPAEAEKRW
+425 Q
-439 KEIAEEFEWAEE
+439 
-451 YPGAAERV
+451 
-459 QECRRRA
+459 
-466 VEAGR
+466 VE
-471 ANHFNNACA
+471 
-480 LVEEAQD
+480 D
-487 SDAEVAAEVWEHA
+487 
-500 AQEFEL
+500 AQESDEETAWIAWTRAAREFDL
-506 AAEHPQAQ
+506 AAEYPQAQ
-514 ERAQECRKRM
+514 ERAQECRERV
-524 EQARQL
+524 EQAKRF
-530 KTACDLVKEAETCRL
+530 KTAFDLSKEAKTCGL

-550 AWERAAQAFDSADDY
+550 AWERAAQAFDSAGDY
-565 PQAQERAQQCYERA
+565 PQAQERARECRERA
-579 MQAARNLDEA
+579 VQAVQNLAEA

-600 KKNQGR
+600 KKNQER
-606 FEAAGVDHDGSIRA
+606 FEAVGVDRDETIRA
-620 EFERIHASVYDLD
+620 EFDRIHALVYGLD
-633 ELAAARKVFEVCT
+633 EFDAAKKVIAVCT

-656 LAEHQLQAARKRKRN
+656 LAEQRLQAARKRKRN
-671 LIIGVCVVVVI
+671 LIIAVCVAVMI
-682 AAGAAAY
+682 AAAAAAY
-689 TFVIQPAMITSQAE
+689 LFIIRPAIITSRAE
-703 GFVASGDYE
+703 GFVAAGDYE
-712 SAIELYEENERLED
+712 SAI
-726 ANAVRLDWA
+726 
-735 KALETAGDYEQA
+735 
-747 IGLYEGLGMGDA
+747 
-759 ADAAHLAW
+759 
-767 VKALENSG
+767 
-775 NYASAVALCEDAS
+775 
-788 LANSV
+788 
-793 RLDWA
+793 
-798 QSCEASGDYEQAVG
+798 
-812 LYEQLGRLEE
+812 
-822 ADAARLAW
+822 
-830 AKSLE
+830 
-835 GSGDFMAAADLY
+835 DLY
-847 EQLGMGDEADAARLA
+847 VEM
-862 RARELEASGDY
+862 
-873 ASAVALCEDAGLA
+873 
-886 DDAGA
+886 
-891 ARLAWAKSLE
+891 
-901 ASGDFLAAADLYD
+901 
-914 GLGMADEADAARL
+914 GMADEAKACRSSML
-927 ARAREL
+927 ANL
-933 ESAGEYAA
+933 
-941 AADLYEQLGKDKEAK
+941 
-956 DCLSNIFTD
+956 
-965 VEVGDTV
+965 EVGDTV
-972 IFGSYE
+972 VFGSYE
-978 QDNNEGNGKEAI
+978 QDGNATNGAEAI
-990 EWVVLDK
+990 EWVALAK
-997 QGDKALLVSK
+997 EGDKTLLVSR
-1007 YALDSQPY
+1007 YALDCQPY
-1015 NTKSA
+1015 NTSRTS
-1020 CVRWESCT
+1020 VTWEDCT
-1028 LRSWLNDSFLNDA
+1028 LRSWLNGPFLSTA
-1041 FTKGEQ
+1041 FTEDEQ
-1047 LVIDKTQVINAD
+1047 ALIDDTHVTNAD
-1059 NAARRT
+1059 NGEYDT

-1078 SIDEAEE
+1078 SIDEVEKC
-1085 YFASDSARACSTTS
+1085 FSSDGDRACTVT
-1099 YARGRGSWW
+1099 AHAKDQGAQTDGNGGCDWW
-1108 LRSPGDYTNRAALV
+1108 LRSPGLDSVRAAYV
-1122 DSDGSISVYGLDVD
+1122 GSGGNVGARGWYVVSVIR
-1136 WDGVAVRPAMWINL
+1136 AVRPALWVNP

>member
-63 IFEQV
+63 IFEQI

-104 NRMQASSILA
+104 NRMLASSILA

-285 MQDLVRGIKKICG
+285 MQDLVRGIKKVCG
-298 KDERPTQV
+298 KDERSAQV
-306 SQTASVPVQAAGGA
+306 SQTAAVSVQTAGGT

-329 RANIFLADGEWDR
+329 RANIFLADEEWDR

-356 NAEAYLVKVMVELE
+356 NAEAYLVKVMVELQ

-376 LSKYGANVMDAEDY
+376 LGICGADILTTEDY

-401 AKEHARIRHEALK
+401 AKEFARIRHEALK
-414 TQFDIACEYAE
+414 EQFDIVCEHAE
-425 KAQDLQPAEAEKRW
+425 KAQALPPAEAEERW

-451 YPGAAERV
+451 YPGAAEWV
-459 QECRRRA
+459 QECRKRA
-466 VEAGR
+466 VEAGQ
-471 ANHFNNACA
+471 AKHFNNACT
-480 LVEEAQD
+480 LVEEAQS
-487 SDAEVAAEVWEHA
+487 SDPEVAAEVWEHA

-514 ERAQECRKRM
+514 ERAQECRKRIG
-524 EQARQL
+524 QARQF

-545 VGAQE
+545 VGARE
-550 AWERAAQAFDSADDY
+550 AWERAAQAFDSAGDY

-579 MQAARNLDEA
+579 MQAVRNLNEA

-600 KKNQGR
+600 KKNQER
-606 FEAAGVDHDGSIRA
+606 FEAAGVDWDGSIQS
-620 EFERIHASVYDLD
+620 EFYRIRQSIYDLD
-633 ELAAARKVFEVCT
+633 ELDTAKKVIEFCA
-646 DGARKARDSR
+646 DGARKASELRT
-656 LAEHQLQAARKRKRN
+656 AEQQRQAERRRKRN
-671 LIIGVCVVVVI
+671 LIIAACVAVAI
-682 AAGAAAY
+682 AAAAAAY
-689 TFVIQPAMITSQAE
+689 LFVIRPAIITSQAE
-703 GFVASGDYE
+703 GLIAAGDYE
-712 SAIELYEENERLED
+712 SAI
-726 ANAVRLDWA
+726 
-735 KALETAGDYEQA
+735 
-747 IGLYEGLGMGDA
+747 
-759 ADAAHLAW
+759 
-767 VKALENSG
+767 
-775 NYASAVALCEDAS
+775 
-788 LANSV
+788 
-793 RLDWA
+793 
-798 QSCEASGDYEQAVG
+798 
-812 LYEQLGRLEE
+812 
-822 ADAARLAW
+822 
-830 AKSLE
+830 
-835 GSGDFMAAADLY
+835 DLY
-847 EQLGMGDEADAARLA
+847 VEM
-862 RARELEASGDY
+862 
-873 ASAVALCEDAGLA
+873 
-886 DDAGA
+886 
-891 ARLAWAKSLE
+891 
-901 ASGDFLAAADLYD
+901 
-914 GLGMADEADAARL
+914 GMADEAKACRSSML
-927 ARAREL
+927 ANL
-933 ESAGEYAA
+933 
-941 AADLYEQLGKDKEAK
+941 
-956 DCLSNIFTD
+956 
-965 VEVGDTV
+965 EVGDTV
-972 IFGSYE
+972 VFGS
-978 QDNNEGNGKEAI
+978 
-990 EWVVLDK
+990 
-997 QGDKALLVSK
+997 
-1007 YALDSQPY
+1007 
-1015 NTKSA
+1015 
-1020 CVRWESCT
+1020 
-1028 LRSWLNDSFLNDA
+1028 
-1041 FTKGEQ
+1041 
-1047 LVIDKTQVINAD
+1047 
-1059 NAARRT
+1059 
-1065 PGGNPTVDKVFLL
+1065 
-1078 SIDEAEE
+1078 
-1085 YFASDSARACSTTS
+1085 
-1099 YARGRGSWW
+1099 
-1108 LRSPGDYTNRAALV
+1108 
-1122 DSDGSISVYGLDVD
+1122 
-1136 WDGVAVRPAMWINL
+1136 

>member
-114 DEDYRQALAHADLVQ
+114 NEDYRQALAHADLVQ

-134 SQAKE
+134 QQAKE
-139 IAAIQE
+139 IATIQE

-298 KDERPTQV
+298 EDERSAQV
-306 SQTASVPVQAAGGA
+306 SQVATAPAQVVMNGTM
-320 SGTASSLLK
+320 GTASSLLK
-329 RANIFLADGEWDR
+329 RANIFLADGEWGR

-370 VKDRSE
+370 VKGRAE
-376 LSKYGANVMDAEDY
+376 LGAKGIEFLRADDY

-401 AKEHARIRHEALK
+401 VKEHARIRYEALK

-425 KAQDLQPAEAEKRW
+425 KAWDLPAAEAGERW

-451 YPGAAERV
+451 YPGATERV
-459 QECRRRA
+459 QECRKRA
-466 VEAGR
+466 VEAEQ
-471 ANHFNNACA
+471 AIHFNNAGA
-480 LVEEAQD
+480 LVEEAQS
-487 SDAEVAAEVWEHA
+487 SDAGVAAEVWEHA
-500 AQEFEL
+500 AREFEL

-514 ERAQECRKRM
+514 GRAQECCERAK
-524 EQARQL
+524 QAERAKQF
-530 KTACDLVKEAETCRL
+530 KEACGLMKEAEACGL
-545 VGAQE
+545 VGAQA
-550 AWERAAQAFDSADDY
+550 AWERAARVFDLAGDY
-565 PQAQERAQQCYERA
+565 PQAQENAQHCYECA
-579 MQAARNLDEA
+579 AQAVRNLAEA
-589 NRRIEEASELA
+589 NHRIEEAAELVKGA
-600 KKNQGR
+600 QER
-606 FEAAGVDHDGSIRA
+606 FEAAKIDLDGAIEA
-620 EFERIHASVYDLD
+620 EFKRIQALIQDID
-633 ELAAARKVFEVCT
+633 ELDAAETVARDCC

-656 LAEHQLQAARKRKRN
+656 VAEQERQEKRKRKRN
-671 LIIGVCVVVVI
+671 LIIAVCVAVVI
-682 AAGAAAY
+682 AAAAAAY
-689 TFVIQPAMITSQAE
+689 MFVIRPTIIASQAE
-703 GFVASGDYE
+703 EFVA
-712 SAIELYEENERLED
+712 
-726 ANAVRLDWA
+726 
-735 KALETAGDYEQA
+735 AGDY
-747 IGLYEGLGMGDA
+747 
-759 ADAAHLAW
+759 
-767 VKALENSG
+767 
-775 NYASAVALCEDAS
+775 
-788 LANSV
+788 
-793 RLDWA
+793 
-798 QSCEASGDYEQAVG
+798 
-812 LYEQLGRLEE
+812 
-822 ADAARLAW
+822 
-830 AKSLE
+830 
-835 GSGDFMAAADLY
+835 GS
-847 EQLGMGDEADAARLA
+847 
-862 RARELEASGDY
+862 
-873 ASAVALCEDAGLA
+873 
-886 DDAGA
+886 
-891 ARLAWAKSLE
+891 
-901 ASGDFLAAADLYD
+901 AADLYD
-914 GLGMADEADAARL
+914 GLGMVE
-927 ARAREL
+927 
-933 ESAGEYAA
+933 
-941 AADLYEQLGKDKEAK
+941 EAK
-956 DCLSNIFTD
+956 ACSMKALETGAI
-965 VEVGDTV
+965 EVGDTV
-972 IFGSYE
+972 VFGSYE
-978 QDNNEGNGKEAI
+978 QDGNTVNGAETI
-990 EWVVLDK
+990 EWVALAK
-997 QGDKALLVSK
+997 EGDKTLLVSR
-1007 YALDSQPY
+1007 YALDCQPY
-1015 NTKSA
+1015 NTSHTPMT
-1020 CVRWESCT
+1020 WEDCT
-1028 LRSWLNDSFLNDA
+1028 LRSWLNESFLSAA
-1041 FTKGEQ
+1041 FTEDEQ
-1047 LVIDKTQVINAD
+1047 ALIDDTRVTNAD
-1059 NAARRT
+1059 NGKYGT
-1065 PGGNPTVDKVFLL
+1065 LGGNPTADKVFLL
-1078 SIDEAEE
+1078 SIDEVEA
-1085 YFASDSARACSTTS
+1085 YFSSDVNRLCTATA
-1099 YARGRGSWW
+1099 YAKDQGSETGSNGGCYWW
-1108 LRSPGDYTNRAALV
+1108 LRSPGYDSGYAAYV
-1122 DSDGSISVYGLDVD
+1122 YSDGSVDAHGCSVGRDD
-1136 WDGVAVRPAMWINL
+1136 NAVRPALWVNP